1 MITTKFLLYCFE
13 EMAGMKINYHK
24 SKVFTVGL
32 EMEETKK
39 VAPIL
44 NYPISKF
51 PK

>member
-1 MITTKFLLYCFE
+1 
-13 EMAGMKINYHK
+13 MAGMKINYHK